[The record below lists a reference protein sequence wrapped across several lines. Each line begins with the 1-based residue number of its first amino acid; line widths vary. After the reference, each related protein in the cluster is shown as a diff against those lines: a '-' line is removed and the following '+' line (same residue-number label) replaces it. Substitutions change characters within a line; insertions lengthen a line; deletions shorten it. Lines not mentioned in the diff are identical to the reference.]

1 MSITIVDNIAMNPI
15 IRKAWKNN
23 RISSTVLFSL
33 PHDLAL
39 KHGIKEGTNIAIYD
53 KPDSIVIK
61 KLEVK

>member
-1 MSITIVDNIAMNPI
+1 MNPI